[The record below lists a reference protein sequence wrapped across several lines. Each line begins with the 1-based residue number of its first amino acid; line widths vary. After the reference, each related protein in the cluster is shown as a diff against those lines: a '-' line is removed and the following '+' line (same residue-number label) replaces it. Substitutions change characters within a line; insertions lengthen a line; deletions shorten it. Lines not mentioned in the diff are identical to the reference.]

1 MPLPKIFKMPTPYI
15 LLWIREEIRRKENSP
30 VIYAGSVSHKCGV
43 AFLEPGY
50 VFQFQ
55 RKVYCAIILIH
66 IQHYVLMIYNYRRF
80 FYSAQLTLPYYT
92 DFLPCLYRY
101 NHMFCYFTN
110 GKQSGNQFIVRIKS
124 ACMHQKKIY
133 LVLIFLKTLYTM
145 I

>member
-43 AFLEPGY
+43 AFLEPGC

-55 RKVYCAIILIH
+55 RNVYCAIILIH

-80 FYSAQLTLPYYT
+80 FILHS
-92 DFLPCLYRY
+92 
-101 NHMFCYFTN
+101 
-110 GKQSGNQFIVRIKS
+110 
-124 ACMHQKKIY
+124 
-133 LVLIFLKTLYTM
+133 
-145 I
+145 